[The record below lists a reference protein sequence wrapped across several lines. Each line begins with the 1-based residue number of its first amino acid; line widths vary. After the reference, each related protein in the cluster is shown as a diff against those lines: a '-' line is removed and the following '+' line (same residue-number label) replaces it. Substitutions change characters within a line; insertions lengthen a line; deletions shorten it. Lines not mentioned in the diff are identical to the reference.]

1 MKLYIGNKTYSSWSM
16 RPWVLMRALAIDFDE
31 VWVPFDGFT
40 PDAEFKKTMAAI
52 HPLATVPVLE
62 EEGVIIADS
71 LAIIEYLAEA
81 YPEKKVWPQNAQ
93 DRNVARQLTAIM
105 HSGFQAIRGHCPMNI
120 GAELPEVGARL
131 MKEHPALRVE
141 LDLMEAILKPQ
152 IKDQDFLFGEFS
164 AVDAFY
170 APVMSRIKTYNLM
183 VSDKMQSYQ
192 KRVLSHPAVADWCKK
207 ALAEDIF
214 LDFEEPYRQ
223 NPNGNNA

>member
-1 MKLYIGNKTYSSWSM
+1 M
-16 RPWVLMRALAIDFDE
+16 AL
-31 VWVPFDGFT
+31 PQT
-40 PDAEFKKTMAAI
+40 LNLKKTMAAI

-131 MKEHPALRVE
+131 MKEHAALRVK
-141 LDLMEAILKPQ
+141 LDLLEAILKPQ
-152 IKDQDFLFGEFS
+152 IKDQNFLFGEFS

-192 KRVLSHPAVADWCKK
+192 KRVLSHPTVADWCKK

>member
-1 MKLYIGNKTYSSWSM
+1 
-16 RPWVLMRALAIDFDE
+16 
-31 VWVPFDGFT
+31 
-40 PDAEFKKTMAAI
+40 MAAI

-81 YPEKKVWPQNAQ
+81 YPEKQVWPQNAQ
-93 DRNVARQLTAIM
+93 DRNAARQLTAIM

-120 GAELPEVGARL
+120 GAELTEVGARL
-131 MKEHPALRVE
+131 MKEHPALRAE
-141 LDLMEAILKPQ
+141 LDLLEAILKPE
-152 IKDQDFLFGEFS
+152 IKEQDFLFGEFS

-183 VSDKMQSYQ
+183 VSAKMASYQ
-192 KRVLSHPAVADWCKK
+192 NRVLSHPAVADWCKK

-223 NPNGNNA
+223 NINGNNG

>member
-16 RPWVLMRALAIDFDE
+16 RPWVLMRALDIKVDE

-62 EEGVIIADS
+62 DNGVIIADS
-71 LAIIEYLAEA
+71 LAIVEYLAEA
-81 YPEKKVWPQNAQ
+81 YPEKQVWPQDPQ
-93 DRNVARQLTAIM
+93 DRNTARQLTAIM

-120 GAELPEVGARL
+120 GAMLPDVGTRL
-131 MKEHPALRVE
+131 LAEHPALKAE
-141 LDLMEAILKPQ
+141 LNVLELILTPH
-152 IKDQDFLFGEFS
+152 IKDQHFLFGEFS

-170 APVMSRIKTYNLM
+170 APVMSRIQTYGLP
-183 VSDKMQSYQ
+183 VSDALQAYQS
-192 KRVLSHPAVADWCKK
+192 RVLAHPAVAAWC
-207 ALAEDIF
+207 ADARAEHIF

-223 NPNGNNA
+223 SPDG